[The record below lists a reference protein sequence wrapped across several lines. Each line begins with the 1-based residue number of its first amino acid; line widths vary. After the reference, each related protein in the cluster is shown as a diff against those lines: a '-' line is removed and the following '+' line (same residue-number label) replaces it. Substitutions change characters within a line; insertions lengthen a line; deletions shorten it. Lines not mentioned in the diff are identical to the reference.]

1 MFDNLDEFK
10 LEIEE
15 YVKEVYSL
23 ILEDYGEFLNQDKLD
38 LINNFDYK
46 NNIKIDKGGK
56 YSICPGRWESKA
68 NTLALSP
75 VSFYNTVYK
84 KEMEKD
90 IIKLD
95 INEIQRKLNNS
106 SNETFTGLELANYI
120 KQNNLSVLDIT
131 KGIVIH
137 ELFHSIITLKD
148 PNEVFRVSYRN
159 KNYDCKGIKGDYL
172 EEGIVEYYARCF
184 ANKHNL
190 FLFPSIPYQEN
201 IEYAK
206 EIIKQ
211 LGMNANKLIFNSNY
225 RTILNYIHKKEEYKK
240 YDSYEAEWLSKRIVR
255 RLETK
260 DIKDIIEA
268 DEIEEL
274 KLI

>member
-15 YVKEVYSL
+15 YVRRIYSL
-23 ILEDYGEFLNQDKLD
+23 ILEDYGKYLNQSKIDM
-38 LINNFDYK
+38 INNFDYK
-46 NNIKIDKGGK
+46 NNIKIDKG
-56 YSICPGRWESKA
+56 SIYTISPGRWESKT

-84 KEMEKD
+84 KEIERD

-95 INEIQRKLNNS
+95 INEIQNKLNNS
-106 SNETFTGLELANYI
+106 SNEIFTGLELINYI
-120 KQNNLSVLDIT
+120 KQNNLSVYDVT

-148 PNEVFRVSYRN
+148 ANEIFRVSYRG

-201 IEYAK
+201 VEYAK
-206 EIIKQ
+206 EVIEK
-211 LGMNANKLIFNSNY
+211 LGKNADKLVFNSNY
-225 RTILNYIHKKEEYKK
+225 RTILNYIHKEEEYKK
-240 YDSYEAEWLSKRIVR
+240 YDSYEAEWLNKRIIK

-260 DIKDIIEA
+260 DIKDIIDL
-268 DEIEEL
+268 DEIGEL
-274 KLI
+274 KLL

>member
-15 YVKEVYSL
+15 YVRRIYSL
-23 ILEDYGEFLNQDKLD
+23 ILEDYGEYLNQSKIDM
-38 LINNFDYK
+38 INNFDYK
-46 NNIKIDKGGK
+46 NNIKIDKG
-56 YSICPGRWESKA
+56 SIYTISPGRWESKT
-68 NTLALSP
+68 NILALSP
-75 VSFYNTVYK
+75 VSFYNAVYK
-84 KEMEKD
+84 KEIERD
-90 IIKLD
+90 IIKLG
-95 INEIQRKLNNS
+95 INEIENKLNNS
-106 SNETFTGLELANYI
+106 SNEIFTGLELINYI
-120 KQNNLSVLDIT
+120 KQKNLSVYDIT

-148 PNEVFRVSYRN
+148 PNEIFRVSYRG

-201 IEYAK
+201 VEYAK
-206 EIIKQ
+206 EVIEK
-211 LGMNANKLIFNSNY
+211 LGKNANKLVFNSNY
-225 RTILNYIHKKEEYKK
+225 RTILNYIHKEEEYKK
-240 YDSYEAEWLSKRIVR
+240 YDSYEAEWLNKRIIK

-260 DIKDIIEA
+260 DIKDIIDL
-268 DEIEEL
+268 DEIGEL
-274 KLI
+274 KLL

>member
-1 MFDNLDEFK
+1 MFDNLDAFK

-15 YVKEVYSL
+15 YVKKIYSL
-23 ILEDYGEFLNQDKLD
+23 MLEDYDEYLSEEKKNMIK
-38 LINNFDYK
+38 NFNYK
-46 NNIKIDKGGK
+46 NNIKIDKGGI
-56 YSICPGRWESKA
+56 YSICPGRWEAKS

-84 KEMEKD
+84 KEVEKD
-90 IIKLD
+90 IIILD
-95 INEIQRKLNNS
+95 INTIQRKLNNS
-106 SNETFTGLELANYI
+106 SNETFTGLELINYI
-120 KQNNLSVLDIT
+120 KGKKLSVLDIT

-137 ELFHSIITLKD
+137 ELFHSIITLKE
-148 PNEVFRVSYRN
+148 PNEIFRVCYRD

-172 EEGIVEYYARCF
+172 EEGMVEYYARSF

-201 IEYAK
+201 VAYAK
-206 EIIKQ
+206 EIIKK
-211 LGMNANKLIFNSNY
+211 LGKNANRLVFNSNY
-225 RTILNYIHKKEEYKK
+225 RTILNYIHKQEEFKK
-240 YDSYEAEWLSKRIVR
+240 YSSYETEWLNKRIIR

-260 DIKDIIEA
+260 DIKSIIEI

>member
-15 YVKEVYSL
+15 YVKKIYSL
-23 ILEDYGEFLNQDKLD
+23 ILEDYGKYLNQNKLD
-38 LINNFDYK
+38 MIKNFDYK
-46 NNIKIDKGGK
+46 NNIKIDKG
-56 YSICPGRWESKA
+56 SIYTISPGRWESKT

-75 VSFYNTVYK
+75 VSFYNIVYK
-84 KEMEKD
+84 KEIEKD

-95 INEIQRKLNNS
+95 INEIQNKLNNS
-106 SNETFTGLELANYI
+106 SNETFTGLELINYI

-148 PNEVFRVSYRN
+148 ADEVFRVSYRG

-172 EEGIVEYYARCF
+172 EEGIVEYYARYF

-201 IEYAK
+201 VEYAK
-206 EIIKQ
+206 EIIKK
-211 LGMNANKLIFNSNY
+211 LGTNANKLIFNTNY
-225 RTILNYIHKKEEYKK
+225 KTILNYIHKKEEYKK
-240 YDSYEAEWLSKRIVR
+240 YDSYEAEWLNKRIIK

-260 DIKDIIEA
+260 DIKNIIDV

-274 KLI
+274 ELI

>member
-1 MFDNLDEFK
+1 MFDNLDAFK

-15 YVKEVYSL
+15 YVKKIYSL
-23 ILEDYGEFLNQDKLD
+23 MLEDYDEYLSEEKKNMIK
-38 LINNFDYK
+38 NFNYK
-46 NNIKIDKGGK
+46 NNIKIDKGGI
-56 YSICPGRWESKA
+56 YSICPGRWEAKS

-84 KEMEKD
+84 KEVEKD
-90 IIKLD
+90 IIILD
-95 INEIQRKLNNS
+95 INTIQSKLNNS
-106 SNETFTGLELANYI
+106 SNETFTGLELINYI
-120 KQNNLSVLDIT
+120 KGKKLSVLDIT

-137 ELFHSIITLKD
+137 ELFHSIITLKE
-148 PNEVFRVSYRN
+148 PNEIFRVCYRD

-172 EEGIVEYYARCF
+172 EEGMVEYYARSF

-201 IEYAK
+201 VAYAK
-206 EIIKQ
+206 EIIKK
-211 LGMNANKLIFNSNY
+211 LGKNANRLIFNSNY
-225 RTILNYIHKKEEYKK
+225 RTILNYIHKQEEFKK
-240 YDSYEAEWLSKRIVR
+240 YSSYETEWLNKRIIR

-260 DIKDIIEA
+260 DIKSIIEI